1 MTHGGTSIAMRRR
14 LWVRGYCVSPSWNVH
29 VDCAGATCTGYTLF
43 NMVRI
48 CGAPSTRYFIFNHMR
63 AMRYLKHMRYSHRPI
78 TDPDA
83 RTSDRYGFAR
93 TARAR
98 ACGTASTTENRVHP
112 DRAPPVP
119 RYRYTRTLVHAS
131 RSTYTRFRDQYPF
144 HTYSRTRTP
153 PRGDPTLTRDRGRS
167 VTIQLTGASPVYHA
181 VYTVQV

>member
-83 RTSDRYGFAR
+83 RTSYRYGFAR

-119 RYRYTRTLVHAS
+119 RYRRTGTHGPSSTPPGVHTRVSATSIHFTRTAVHGLRRGA
-131 RSTYTRFRDQYPF
+131 TRP
-144 HTYSRTRTP
+144 
-153 PRGDPTLTRDRGRS
+153 
-167 VTIQLTGASPVYHA
+167 
-181 VYTVQV
+181 

>member
-119 RYRYTRTLVHAS
+119 RYRRTHGPSSTPPGVHTRVSATSIHFTRTAVHGLRRGA
-131 RSTYTRFRDQYPF
+131 TRP
-144 HTYSRTRTP
+144 
-153 PRGDPTLTRDRGRS
+153 
-167 VTIQLTGASPVYHA
+167 
-181 VYTVQV
+181 

>member
-29 VDCAGATCTGYTLF
+29 VDCVGATCTGYTLF

-119 RYRYTRTLVHAS
+119 RYRRTGTHGPSSTPPGVHTRVSATSIHFTRTAVHGLRRGA
-131 RSTYTRFRDQYPF
+131 TRP
-144 HTYSRTRTP
+144 
-153 PRGDPTLTRDRGRS
+153 
-167 VTIQLTGASPVYHA
+167 
-181 VYTVQV
+181 

>member
-119 RYRYTRTLVHAS
+119 RYRRTGTHGPSSTPPGVHTRVSATSIHFTRTAVHGLRRGA
-131 RSTYTRFRDQYPF
+131 TRP
-144 HTYSRTRTP
+144 
-153 PRGDPTLTRDRGRS
+153 
-167 VTIQLTGASPVYHA
+167 
-181 VYTVQV
+181 

>member
-29 VDCAGATCTGYTLF
+29 VDCDLCGCNVYWVLF
-43 NMVRI
+43 NMRCTQYTVLKSHAVLKTHAVQSPTDVGPIWI
-48 CGAPSTRYFIFNHMR
+48 CAECGLRVPTQQSPELTLHPPVAVDVQEQVH
-63 AMRYLKHMRYSHRPI
+63 
-78 TDPDA
+78 TDP
-83 RTSDRYGFAR
+83 
-93 TARAR
+93 
-98 ACGTASTTENRVHP
+98 
-112 DRAPPVP
+112 
-119 RYRYTRTLVHAS
+119 LVHAS

-167 VTIQLTGASPVYHA
+167 GTIQLTGASPVYHA

>member
-63 AMRYLKHMRYSHRPI
+63 AMRYLKHMRGTV
-78 TDPDA
+78 TDQSPT
-83 RTSDRYGFAR
+83 RTRGRRSSRTDMDLLG

-119 RYRYTRTLVHAS
+119 RYRRTGTHGPSSTPPGVHTRVSATSIHFTRTAVHGLRRGA
-131 RSTYTRFRDQYPF
+131 TRP
-144 HTYSRTRTP
+144 
-153 PRGDPTLTRDRGRS
+153 
-167 VTIQLTGASPVYHA
+167 
-181 VYTVQV
+181 

>member
-83 RTSDRYGFAR
+83 RTSYRYGFAR

-98 ACGTASTTENRVHP
+98 ACGTATFHNTQQRTEYTQTGRH
-112 DRAPPVP
+112 
-119 RYRYTRTLVHAS
+119 RYRGIGTHGPSSTPPGVHTRVSATSIHFTRTAVHGLRRGA
-131 RSTYTRFRDQYPF
+131 TRP
-144 HTYSRTRTP
+144 
-153 PRGDPTLTRDRGRS
+153 
-167 VTIQLTGASPVYHA
+167 
-181 VYTVQV
+181 